1 LLEVAA
7 GVRPGSPDNLPLI
20 GPVGPA
26 GLLVA
31 SGHHR
36 NGILLAPVTAEAIVG
51 LLADGAATDV
61 VRVADPARLL
71 RRANG

>member
-1 LLEVAA
+1 VAA

-20 GPVGPA
+20 GPVGPE

-31 SGHHR
+31 SGHPR
-36 NGILLAPVTAEAIVG
+36 NGILLAPVTAEAVVA
-51 LLADGAATDV
+51 LLRDGVATDV